1 MPKKQM
7 SNDSEDCPID
17 CRRYLDGVF
26 TTEIVNI
33 KELIKDINK
42 NMSLFEKRIETLQ
55 IRVYYIFGIATSIII
70 GIDIFLKLWWK

>member
-7 SNDSEDCPID
+7 SSDYENSPID
-17 CRRYLDGVF
+17 RRYIDGVF
-26 TTEIVNI
+26 TTEINNI

-55 IRVYYIFGIATSIII
+55 MRIYYVFGIATSIVI
-70 GIDIFLKLWWK
+70 GFDLFLRLWVK